1 MSFGDYLIIGLYF
14 ALVIGVGVYTRR
26 RVKKSEDY
34 FIAGRQFGKFLMA
47 FGNFGSAVSANDIV
61 LTSGQAWRN
70 GFSGIWISLYFVLL
84 SPCFWF
90 FYKWFRRLRY
100 VTNADLLEDR
110 YGSKVLP
117 GLYAVHTALLMSVI
131 IAMSFT
137 ALGDSFVGILRSQ
150 PEFEHWKAN
159 TIFLAMLTVLSLT
172 TLTYSVAGGY
182 VAAVLT
188 DCVQSLFMIVISFL
202 LIPLAIHAAG
212 GLRGFRTMVPVHL
225 FDMLGSAQASSFTWY
240 SVAALMVMQ
249 LAAYLAGPSTM
260 SLNAGRDERTA
271 QIGPLAG
278 LFLKRICTVGW
289 ALTGLTAAAVL
300 SQTAVSTN
308 QMYGTLAVRL
318 LKPLGFGL
326 LGLVVAGLFAALM
339 ASVSATSIIAAGAL
353 TRNLYRP
360 LFAPNRTDRH
370 YMQAGRIMT
379 AGVIAG
385 SCAVA
390 WYVRDL
396 LTMFWLSTT
405 VAMLFG
411 PLFWFGLFWRRAN
424 KAAAYTSLTVGFL
437 TIFVLPMALVHTSI
451 AKDPRFLGK
460 TRAVEV
466 RYENLTATEFDVASG
481 YAATVGQKF
490 NLATKGPQEPIFF
503 TKMSVDAAGRPC
515 GAQQLRPEVFI
526 LNWLGYDVS
535 RLTLAQVNALKM
547 VYPTLILFGSFW
559 VIGLVTRPAEPK
571 RLNRFFARLLVP
583 ARPGCHDEEMKL
595 IAAAGENYELVRDR
609 EWFPDSN
616 WVFNKPDPWMRRGF
630 AVLIVIT
637 AAFVGLVWLIGIL
650 IKG

>member
-1 MSFGDYLIIGLYF
+1 MSFADYLVIGLYF
-14 ALVIGVGVYTRR
+14 ALVIAVGVYTRR

-70 GFSGIWISLYFVLL
+70 GFSGIWISLYFVLM
-84 SPCFWF
+84 SPFFWF

-110 YGSKVLP
+110 YGSKLLP
-117 GLYAVHTALLMSVI
+117 GLYAVHTALLMCVVT
-131 IAMSFT
+131 AMGFT
-137 ALGDSFVGILRSQ
+137 ALGDSIVGILRAQ
-150 PEFEHWKAN
+150 PGFEHWNAN
-159 TIFLAMLTVLSLT
+159 TIFLTMLTLLSLT
-172 TLTYSVAGGY
+172 ILTYTVAGGY

-188 DCVQSLFMIVISFL
+188 DCVQSVFMIVISFL
-202 LIPLAIHAAG
+202 LIPLALHAAG
-212 GLRGFRTMVPVHL
+212 GLHGLRAMVPVHM

-249 LAAYLAGPSTM
+249 FAAYLAGPSTM

-278 LFLKRICTVGW
+278 LFLKRICTIGW

-326 LGLVVAGLFAALM
+326 VGFVVAGLFAALM
-339 ASVSATSIIAAGAL
+339 ASVSATSIVAAGAL

-360 LFAPNRTDRH
+360 LLAPDRDDRH

-385 SCAVA
+385 SCVVA

-396 LTMFWLSTT
+396 LTMFWLATT

-437 TIFVLPMALVHTSI
+437 TIFALPMALVHTKI
-451 AKDPRFLGK
+451 AGDPRFLGK
-460 TRAVEV
+460 TRAIEV

-481 YAATVGQKF
+481 NASAVGQRF
-490 NLATKGPQEPIFF
+490 NLVTKGPQEPLFF
-503 TKMSVDAAGRPC
+503 TKMSVDAAGHPC
-515 GAQQLRPEVFI
+515 GAQQLRPEIFI
-526 LNWLGYDVS
+526 LYWLGYDVS
-535 RLTLAQVNALKM
+535 RLTLAQINALKM
-547 VYPTLILFGSFW
+547 VYPISILFGSFW
-559 VIGLVTRPAEPK
+559 LIGLVTRPEEQN

-583 ARPGCHDEEMKL
+583 ARPGGHEEEMKL
-595 IAAAGENYELVRDR
+595 IAAAGENYALVRDR
-609 EWFPDSN
+609 EWFPHSN
-616 WVFNKPDPWMRRGF
+616 WVFNRPDPWMRYGF
-630 AVLIVIT
+630 AVLAVIT
-637 AAFVGLVWLIGIL
+637 AAFVGAVWLVRVL
-650 IKG
+650 VKG